1 MHIADNIAV
10 SLTTTVLAEEFGKSS
25 TDITW
30 GLTLVLMFRSVGAI
44 IFGLLGD
51 RYGRK
56 WPFITCNVLFI
67 ILELG
72 TGFVQTYN
80 QFLAVRALF
89 GIWLVLS
96 KQLRG
101 ICLTYI

>member
-1 MHIADNIAV
+1 VTSFPVYMAFYSAMPTADNIIV
-10 SLTTTVLAEEFGKSS
+10 SLTITELAKAFGKSNA
-25 TDITW
+25 DITW

-51 RYGRK
+51 KYGRK
-56 WPFITCNVLFI
+56 WPFIACNILFI

-72 TGFVQTYN
+72 TGFVQTYR

-89 GIWLVLS
+89 GIW
-96 KQLRG
+96 
-101 ICLTYI
+101 